1 MFDDLPPSATA
12 LVDADDAAVAAAIEG
27 WARLAAAADA
37 QRLGVI
43 AELADRRLREA
54 EHPDWAC
61 DDWDAAAAEVAAA
74 LNVSHG
80 RALRQIDL
88 ALALRDRLPAV
99 GAMLRAGAITTHTAT
114 VIVDRTALV
123 EDSEALQRLDAA
135 ISERAA
141 NWGPLSDYKLKQ
153 ALDVWIDRIDPGALR
168 RTRDNVRSR
177 DFVVGGRNDDAAT
190 TEVWGRLQP
199 TDALRLQQRLTA
211 MARGVCPDDP
221 RTLAQRRADAVGAL
235 AANSAHLKCL
245 CGNPACSAA
254 TDDGRAT
261 GVVIHVLAETAA
273 TRSAPDPLIHGD
285 GRIPE
290 PPAPARPAAARP
302 AAASDTAAPRDT
314 AATPSPTPAAPPDTG
329 ARSSPTPNLTSAPP
343 ALLIG
348 GGHLPAPLLAELL
361 QHGAQLKPVTAP
373 SSTPESRYRP
383 SAALDTWI
391 RLRDLTCRYPGC
403 DQPAV
408 IADIDHTTPYPAGLT
423 HPANLSCRCR
433 KHHLLKTFWDG
444 WTDVQAPDGSIT
456 FTTPSGRRYVTKPG
470 ATLLFPEWDIT
481 TAAVANGRPPEPGPE
496 RILMMPKR
504 RRTRAQSRAAYIKA
518 ERAHN
523 DAYVAERNEP
533 PPF

>member
-1 MFDDLPPSATA
+1 MFDTPPPSATA

-27 WARLAAAADA
+27 WARLTAAADA
-37 QRLGVI
+37 QRLGAI

-54 EHPDWAC
+54 EHQDWAC

-99 GAMLRAGAITTHTAT
+99 GAMLRAGAITTHTAA

-235 AANSAHLKCL
+235 AANSEHLKCL

-290 PPAPARPAAARP
+290 PPAPARPAASP
-302 AAASDTAAPRDT
+302 DTAAASCPN
-314 AATPSPTPAAPPDTG
+314 PAAPP
-329 ARSSPTPNLTSAPP
+329 SP
-343 ALLIG
+343 
-348 GGHLPAPLLAELL
+348 
-361 QHGAQLKPVTAP
+361 
-373 SSTPESRYRP
+373 
-383 SAALDTWI
+383 
-391 RLRDLTCRYPGC
+391 RD
-403 DQPAV
+403 
-408 IADIDHTTPYPAGLT
+408 
-423 HPANLSCRCR
+423 
-433 KHHLLKTFWDG
+433 
-444 WTDVQAPDGSIT
+444 
-456 FTTPSGRRYVTKPG
+456 
-470 ATLLFPEWDIT
+470 
-481 TAAVANGRPPEPGPE
+481 
-496 RILMMPKR
+496 
-504 RRTRAQSRAAYIKA
+504 
-518 ERAHN
+518 
-523 DAYVAERNEP
+523 
-533 PPF
+533 